1 MGMKI
6 NSEFDSHKE
15 SIIQKTIVILD
26 DAVFSSI
33 NLPTISQNVDEFL
46 TDYLLSLC
54 NIILLGK
61 LTGFQPVRKFPTLY
75 GTRSFL
81 TVVTSARHLSLT
93 RASSIQSTPPH
104 PTSWRSILI
113 LSSHL
118 CLGLPSGL
126 FISGFPTKTLHKPLL
141 SPIGATFP
149 AYLIFLD
156 FITRRISG

>member
-104 PTSWRSILI
+104 PTS
-113 LSSHL
+113 
-118 CLGLPSGL
+118 
-126 FISGFPTKTLHKPLL
+126 
-141 SPIGATFP
+141 
-149 AYLIFLD
+149 
-156 FITRRISG
+156 

>member
-75 GTRSFL
+75 GTRNVQYRQHNSPSLVPTLSHMNPL
-81 TVVTSARHLSLT
+81 TPHAEYNRSPVRMLS
-93 RASSIQSTPPH
+93 I
-104 PTSWRSILI
+104 SILI
-113 LSSHL
+113 H
-118 CLGLPSGL
+118 
-126 FISGFPTKTLHKPLL
+126 
-141 SPIGATFP
+141 AV
-149 AYLIFLD
+149 
-156 FITRRISG
+156 